1 MRSGEI
7 RAKDGTKL
15 HYKVWPGDASASAG
29 PKPRIVLL
37 HSLAMDHSFWI
48 PVIEKLNGA
57 ADVLAVDCRGHGL
70 SDKPPGPYTVELFAD
85 DLAAIM
91 NDAGWPKA
99 LIAGCSMG
107 GCVALAFAS
116 AYPERVEALGL
127 IDTTAYYGD
136 DAPKAWEERAQ
147 KALEGGMEK
156 LIGFQKSRWF
166 GDAFREAHPDV
177 LEAAINVFLA
187 NDISAYGE
195 TCRML
200 GACDMRV
207 AMSKF
212 SFPTRVIVGEED
224 YAAPMAMAEAMRD
237 AIQGASLLVIDK
249 ARHLTPLE
257 VPELIA
263 GELMSLSE
271 KA

>member
-1 MRSGEI
+1 MKSGEI
-7 RAKDGTKL
+7 HAKDGTKL
-15 HYKVWPGDASASAG
+15 HYKVWPGNASAPAG
-29 PKPRIVLL
+29 RKPRIALL
-37 HSLAMDHSFWI
+37 HSLAMDHTFWI
-48 PVIEKLNGA
+48 PVVEKLNGA

-70 SDKPPGPYTVELFAD
+70 SDKPAGPYTVELFAE
-85 DLAAIM
+85 DLAAVM
-91 NDAGWPKA
+91 DDADWPKA

-107 GCVALAFAS
+107 GCVALAFAD

-147 KALEGGMEK
+147 KAAQGGMEK

-166 GDAFREAHPDV
+166 GDAFREANPEV
-177 LEAAINVFLA
+177 VEAAINVFLA
-187 NDISAYGE
+187 NDIPAYGE

-200 GACDMRV
+200 GACDMRA
-207 AMSKF
+207 AMAKF
-212 SFPTRVIVGEED
+212 GFPTRVIVGEED
-224 YAAPMAMAEAMRD
+224 YAAPVAMAEAMRD
-237 AIQGASLLVIDK
+237 AIPGASLLVIDK

-263 GELMSLSE
+263 RELKRLSE

>member
-1 MRSGEI
+1 MKTGEI
-7 RAKDGTKL
+7 RAKDGTRL
-15 HYKVWPGDASASAG
+15 HYKVWPGNAAASAG
-29 PKPRIVLL
+29 PTPRIVLL
-37 HSLAMDHSFWI
+37 HSLAMDHAFWI
-48 PVIEKLNGA
+48 PVVEKLAGA
-57 ADVLAVDCRGHGL
+57 AEVLAVDCRGHGL

-85 DLAAIM
+85 DLAAVM
-91 NDAGWPKA
+91 DDAGWPKA

-107 GCVALAFAS
+107 GCVALAFAH
-116 AYPERVEALGL
+116 AYPERVAALGL

-136 DAPKAWEERAQ
+136 DAPTAWEERAQ
-147 KALEGGMEK
+147 KAAEGGMEK

-166 GDAFREAHPDV
+166 SDAFREAHPEV

-187 NDISAYGE
+187 NDIPAYGE

-200 GACDMRV
+200 GACDLRA
-207 AMSKF
+207 AMPKF
-212 SFPTRVIVGEED
+212 NIPTRIIVGEED
-224 YAAPMAMAEAMRD
+224 YAAPVAMAEAMRD
-237 AIQGASLLVIDK
+237 AIEGATLLVIDK

-263 GELMSLSE
+263 GELMELSA

>member
-1 MRSGEI
+1 MNSGEV

-15 HYKVWPGDASASAG
+15 HYNLWPGESSASAE
-29 PKPRIVLL
+29 PQPRVVLL
-37 HSLAMDHSFWI
+37 HSLAMDHTFWI
-48 PVIEKLNGA
+48 PVVEKLNGA
-57 ADVLAVDCRGHGL
+57 AQVLAVDCRGHGA
-70 SDKPPGPYTVELFAD
+70 SGKPAGPYTVELFAD
-85 DLAAIM
+85 DLAAVM
-91 NDAGWPKA
+91 DDVGWPKA
-99 LIAGCSMG
+99 LVAGCSMG
-107 GCVALAFAS
+107 GCVALAFAH

-147 KALEGGMEK
+147 KAAEGGMDK

-166 GDAFREAHPDV
+166 GDGFREAHPEV
-177 LEAAINVFLA
+177 LEAAIKVFLA
-187 NDISAYGE
+187 NDIAAYGE

-200 GACDMRV
+200 GACDMRA
-207 AMSKF
+207 AMPHFK
-212 SFPTRVIVGEED
+212 FPTRVIVGEED
-224 YAAPMAMAEAMRD
+224 YAAPVAMAEAMRD
-237 AIQGASLLVIDK
+237 AIPGASLLVIDK

-263 GELMSLSE
+263 RELMGLSE